1 MLDELQES
9 GNLDTKMNRLSVV
22 ERAAILGMLVEGNSL
37 RSCSRMSGASLNTVT
52 KLVVDLG
59 AACEKIHDE
68 HVKNLTVKRLQC
80 DEIWSFVGAKQKNT
94 TPEQRAQGWGDA
106 WTWTA
111 LDADTKLLVS
121 VLVGGRSSIWAR
133 HFMED
138 CASRINGRTQVTT
151 DGFKAYLDAVPGAF
165 GLDCDYAILHKIY
178 GKAQDEPRYSPPC
191 CVGCETKYVS
201 GSPDPAHVNTSFV
214 ERHNLTMRMGMRRFT
229 RLTNGFS
236 KKIANHAAMVAIHAV
251 HYNFARIHK
260 TLRVTPA
267 MEAKLSDHVWTLA
280 EIIEAA
286 DKYAPEPAKRGPY
299 KKKNSN

>member
-1 MLDELQES
+1 
-9 GNLDTKMNRLSVV
+9 MNRLSVN

-59 AACEKIHDE
+59 SACERFHDE
-68 HVKNLTVKRLQC
+68 NVKGVIVKRLQA

-94 TPEQRAQGWGDA
+94 TLDQRSKGWGDT
-106 WTWTA
+106 WTWTG
-111 LDADTKLLVS
+111 LCADSKLLVS
-121 VLVGGRSSIWAR
+121 FLVGGRSAIWAR
-133 HFMED
+133 AFMED
-138 CASRINGRTQVTT
+138 CASRISGRVQITT
-151 DGFKAYLDAVPGAF
+151 DGHKAYLSAVPGAF
-165 GLDCDYAILHKIY
+165 GLDCDFAVLQKIY
-178 GKAQDEPRYSPPC
+178 GPSQEEHRYSPPC
-191 CVGCETKYVS
+191 CVGCEREYVS
-201 GSPDPAHVNTSFV
+201 GSPDPKHVSTSYV

-267 MEAKLSDHVWTLA
+267 MESKLSDHVWSLT
-280 EIIEAA
+280 EIIEMA
-286 DKYAPEPAKRGPY
+286 DGYAPAPAKRGPY
-299 KKKNSN
+299 KKTKQPE